1 MASQIT
7 KTTKVLLAV
16 LAIIIIAGVAVIFII
31 PRIGNNSSSSQ
42 TTAVDNVTTKSTENE
57 SISAQTGSTIKLTQ
71 EEEYRQLVE
80 NKNFVSIFNNFEYP
94 GSDIKDAQLVEK
106 DGSMFYIVLETKDN
120 FDKVDNFYKSKKIQ
134 SIWSRSEIFEATS
147 QKLEES
153 FLNSDTN
160 VSQSTQEK
168 SKYFKYS
175 FISENKDQLLNVLA
189 RSYSQELTQVMIIY
203 WKLSN

>member
-7 KTTKVLLAV
+7 KTTKILLAV
-16 LAIIIIAGVAVIFII
+16 LALIIIVGIVVIFVI
-31 PRIGNNSSSSQ
+31 PRIGNDNSSSQATS
-42 TTAVDNVTTKSTENE
+42 VDNITTIASQKE
-57 SISAQTGSTIKLTQ
+57 SISAQTSSTIKLTQ
-71 EEEYRQLVE
+71 EEAYRQLVE
-80 NKNFVSIFNNFEYP
+80 DKNFVSIFNNFEYP

-106 DGSMFYIVLETKDN
+106 DGSMFYIVLETKDS

-134 SIWSRSEIFEATS
+134 AIWSRSEIFETTS

-153 FLNSDTN
+153 FLNSDDSA
-160 VSQSTQEK
+160 SQSTQEK
-168 SKYFKYS
+168 SQYFKYS
-175 FISENKDQLLNVLA
+175 FISENKDQLLNILA